1 MAEMNEALPEQAT
14 PEMSAELNSFYEQFT
29 LKTALEFR
37 PHRPQSFFSPYQL
50 HSSEYDTY
58 VLRGDQNE
66 IQGIASFIYRDVLLD
81 GRPQKI
87 AYATDLRVTNQRRP
101 LLEWSQKFLPV
112 VRDVYQNKKVA
123 VIFSAISREDAL
135 LHNVFLRPRSPKRAW
150 PRYYLYR
157 KFDLVTLHG
166 QFPWANDPVPSIQ
179 IEETTQKTKKELI
192 EFLLDRAKY
201 YPFSSFWDEKSFDS
215 FIERLP
221 GMRLSDMLMARNSE
235 GKVIGS
241 MGSWSTLSIQQYR
254 PISYSLRAH
263 NFRQFL
269 KFGRLFGWSRPLTKP
284 VASTGIEAPLHFR
297 HLVLPYVFHEDVF
310 EALLYATYKR
320 INKDEFILYGNCEP
334 DFRRKP
340 PMGWIAGNLSY
351 SLYALLPPEAP
362 IPEFLDPNKSSNPE
376 LEAYYFI

>member
-1 MAEMNEALPEQAT
+1 MAEVGEALPELAT
-14 PEMSAELNSFYEQFT
+14 LEMSSELNSFYEQFT
-29 LKTALEFR
+29 LKSSLEFR

-50 HSSEYDTY
+50 HSSEHDTY
-58 VLRGDQNE
+58 VLRGEQKE
-66 IQGIASFIYRDVLLD
+66 IQGIASFIYRDVLIE
-81 GRPQKI
+81 GRAQKI
-87 AYATDLRVTNQRRP
+87 AFATDLRVSNHRKP

-112 VRDVYQNKKVA
+112 IRDIYSRKKVA

-166 QFPWANDPVPSIQ
+166 QYPWANKAIPSIK
-179 IEETTQKTKKELI
+179 IEEASSNTKSELLS
-192 EFLLDRAKY
+192 FLLDRAQY
-201 YPFSSFWDEKSFDS
+201 YPFSSFWDEKSFDQ
-215 FIERLP
+215 FLARLP
-221 GMRLSDMLMARNSE
+221 GMKLSDLLIARNAE

-241 MGSWSTLSIQQYR
+241 MGSWSSLSIQQYR

-284 VASTGIEAPLHFR
+284 VASTGVEAPLHFR

-310 EALLYATYKR
+310 EALLYATYQR
-320 INKDEFILYGNCEP
+320 INRDEFLLYGNAEP

-340 PMGWIAGNLSY
+340 PMGWIAGHLPY
-351 SLYALLPPEAP
+351 ALYALLPPEAP
-362 IPEFLDPNKSSNPE
+362 VPSFLDPNHASNPE